1 MIHYDSFES
10 FQPIKNVKTLEGE
23 TTVRDFSLYLEENS
37 IIYASEVFTP
47 DPVSGASL
55 NVLLSVAS
63 VYLCNVFSVSVFS
76 EENMVAHFIR

>member
-1 MIHYDSFES
+1 M
-10 FQPIKNVKTLEGE
+10 EGE

-47 DPVSGASL
+47 NPASGATL

-63 VYLCNVFSVSVFS
+63 VSLCNVLSVSVFS